1 MRLSLLAVALLTVA
15 ALPAAA
21 QSGPH
26 TTVVRPHHA
35 GEAVRVTTT
44 DQLPTGRARLDRYR
58 GIRVYRTH
66 RAPVHVVQATPAA
79 RTVRTMRSRYVR
91 QGGATYPV
99 VGQ

>member
-1 MRLSLLAVALLTVA
+1 MRLSLLAAALLSVA

-21 QSGPH
+21 QSGSH

-35 GEAVRVTTT
+35 GEAVRVTTA
-44 DQLPTGRARLDRYR
+44 DQLPAGRARLDRYR
-58 GIRVYRTH
+58 GITVYRTR
-66 RAPVHVVQATPAA
+66 RAPVTVVQATPAA
-79 RTVRTMRSRYVR
+79 RTVTTTRGRYVR